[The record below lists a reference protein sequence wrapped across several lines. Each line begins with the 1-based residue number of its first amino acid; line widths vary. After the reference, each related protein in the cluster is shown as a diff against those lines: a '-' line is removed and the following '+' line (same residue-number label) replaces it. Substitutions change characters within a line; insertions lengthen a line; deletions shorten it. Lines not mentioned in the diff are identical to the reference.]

1 MEKNYILG
9 LDIST
14 STVGISCFNL
24 NGDLVEL
31 NHVSPII
38 KNYKGL
44 KHDELFDKSI
54 LISQYLANNYDTSHI
69 DKIIIESPLISSK
82 QFDTAALLNYF
93 AGMVFANLKKQ
104 YPYSNFDY
112 ITVDEARRFGLPEL
126 VGGKNKSLFGN
137 FPKKFNGIEI
147 TDLKKMV
154 VLSSIAQRFPD
165 VVWLLNNNLTID
177 KKNFDRADSI
187 VVVLGYMQ
195 KNIGSGFAVHP
206 QSNVEQTHE
215 FIKKNIAYE
224 KFIKTLDGKTPEEK
238 NKAKYSYLKTVFEI
252 EKFINVAI

>member
-1 MEKNYILG
+1 MEKEYILG
-9 LDIST
+9 LDVST
-14 STVGISCFNL
+14 STVGISYFDLDGNL
-24 NGDLVEL
+24 IEL

-44 KHDELFDKSI
+44 KHDELYDKSM
-54 LISQYLANNYDTSHI
+54 LVSLYLANNYDASHI
-69 DKIIIESPLISSK
+69 KKIIIESPLISSK

-93 AGMVFANLKKQ
+93 AGMIFANLKKQ
-104 YPYSNFDY
+104 YPSATFDY

-126 VGGKNKSLFGN
+126 VGGKNKTLFGN
-137 FPKKFNGIEI
+137 FPKKLDGIEV

-187 VVVLGYMQ
+187 TVVLGYM
-195 KNIGSGFAVHP
+195 KKSPLDGFAVHP
-206 QSNVEQTHE
+206 PSNTEQTHE
-215 FIKKNIAYE
+215 FIKRNIAYE
-224 KFIKTLDGKTPEEK
+224 KFIKTLDGKLPEEK
-238 NKAKYSYLKTVFEI
+238 NKAKYNYLKAIFEI